1 MTPLHHIQR
10 THISPVL
17 GQGSR
22 EGSAWCSRCLLQ
34 KKRLTAQG
42 GGTRSGRASA
52 DRGTSAERP
61 GGKASLDQTACCLK
75 PPGWPA
81 LSPPPHGACFTCST
95 AKLLFL
101 GVLRLNFTVIE
112 RFSLCSHS
120 RGFALNAG
128 SLDTGA
134 SGKVH
139 LVGAEILGVAVAD
152 ASVFFGG
159 CARCRTAIPCPGH
172 LQSCSSSQH
181 FGPACHV
188 T

>member
-81 LSPPPHGACFTCST
+81 LSPPLTWCLFHLLNSQTPFPRSPQVKFYGYRTVLFMFTFSRVCV
-95 AKLLFL
+95 KC
-101 GVLRLNFTVIE
+101 GFTGYRSQWE
-112 RFSLCSHS
+112 SASS
-120 RGFALNAG
+120 R
-128 SLDTGA
+128 
-134 SGKVH
+134 SG
-139 LVGAEILGVAVAD
+139 D
-152 ASVFFGG
+152 
-159 CARCRTAIPCPGH
+159 PW
-172 LQSCSSSQH
+172 CSS
-181 FGPACHV
+181 G
-188 T
+188 